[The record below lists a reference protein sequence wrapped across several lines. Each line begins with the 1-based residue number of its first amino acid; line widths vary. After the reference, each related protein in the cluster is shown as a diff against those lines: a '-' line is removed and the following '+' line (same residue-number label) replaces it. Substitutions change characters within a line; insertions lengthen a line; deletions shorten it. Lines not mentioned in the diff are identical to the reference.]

1 LYADQ
6 IQRGVQQSEEGKK
19 KRKTWKETGRET
31 ERERE
36 GFYSIQMFSVVE
48 TASLQW
54 W

>member
-1 LYADQ
+1 ML
-6 IQRGVQQSEEGKK
+6 IKSRGAYNSQKRGK

-36 GFYSIQMFSVVE
+36 GFYSIQTFSVVE